1 VLVHNVVYSEAKNCV
16 NHLTQAQ
23 RTKNKKMCRV
33 CPTCC
38 PNRGE
43 AALLVSI
50 YSAAVSVSL
59 LAVLGLRGHDFGPGV
74 STLTTE
80 LLHHVCLAVY
90 AVSLTTS
97 LLLFLGLLLPLR
109 PLLLPW
115 LGAHAIL
122 CLCLVVASLNYL
134 VLYTQVDCN
143 NNACTI
149 LLGLSAVL
157 VVAVLVLLYCLY
169 VVQDWLDML
178 THDQGVKKKLAAMD
192 PSGRGRR
199 GEPGAGA
206 PSTVSPTSQPGR
218 TMEVTANSTSTTL
231 ASPAHLPSSLAPQ
244 GTSTMPKPS
253 APPPSS
259 SSMDSSQRSR
269 PLPKTVITRQ
279 PITGAPIPQTSL

>member
-1 VLVHNVVYSEAKNCV
+1 
-16 NHLTQAQ
+16 
-23 RTKNKKMCRV
+23 MCRI
-33 CPTCC
+33 CPCC

-74 STLTTE
+74 SVLTTE

-97 LLLFLGLLLPLR
+97 LLLFLGLLFPLR
-109 PLLLPW
+109 PLLFPW
-115 LGAHAIL
+115 IAAHALL

-134 VLYTQVDCN
+134 VLYTQVDCD

-149 LLGLSAVL
+149 LLGLSASL

-178 THDQGVKKKLAAMD
+178 THDQGVKKKLAAMAR
-192 PSGRGRR
+192 SGRG
-199 GEPGAGA
+199 GEPA
-206 PSTVSPTSQPGR
+206 PAAASPQSTLTPGPS
-218 TMEVTANSTSTTL
+218 ASTTL
-231 ASPAHLPSSLAPQ
+231 ASPAPLPSSPPLHASVPL
-244 GTSTMPKPS
+244 PS
-253 APPPSS
+253 APPPPSTSS
-259 SSMDSSQRSR
+259 VNSSQRSR